1 MWSFSTESI
10 HMYARFKQIHVPVAL
25 LVHSVAC
32 SVYDFSWG
40 RVCCLK
46 VFEAAGEPKIH
57 ATVMWQFPYILSI
70 HLNPFALNAP
80 LDARNSHAFESFP
93 HFHPWIAPLFGA
105 ITILVGLIP
114 CILRICPCSARLH
127 LSLANHHEIP
137 NSGHFHVKNGLW
149 LETNAQE
156 VQQNR
161 KTISKPDI
169 MSGSYGPYGNWYV
182 TWKGR
187 GWWSKLMRCE
197 IKRYQTVACSLE
209 HVRVAFQPLSW
220 H

>member
-1 MWSFSTESI
+1 M
-10 HMYARFKQIHVPVAL
+10 AL
-25 LVHSVAC
+25 LVHSVTC
-32 SVYDFSWG
+32 SVYDFF
-40 RVCCLK
+40 LA
-46 VFEAAGEPKIH
+46 VF

-70 HLNPFALNAP
+70 HLNPFALNAHI
-80 LDARNSHAFESFP
+80 DARNSHAFESFP

-137 NSGHFHVKNGLW
+137 NSGHFHGKNGLW

-169 MSGSYGPYGNWYV
+169 MSGSYGNGYV
-182 TWKGR
+182 TWKTAG
-187 GWWSKLMRCE
+187 LMVAVDEMRS
-197 IKRYQTVACSLE
+197 KRYQTVACSLE

>member
-1 MWSFSTESI
+1 MYYVIFFHRIYPYVSPFEANSCSSGFASSFS
-10 HMYARFKQIHVPVAL
+10 YL
-25 LVHSVAC
+25 LSL
-32 SVYDFSWG
+32 WLLLG

-46 VFEAAGEPKIH
+46 LFETAGEPISMPLSCDSFH
-57 ATVMWQFPYILSI
+57 ILSI
-70 HLNPFALNAP
+70 HLNPFALNAHIH
-80 LDARNSHAFESFP
+80 ARNSHAFESFP
-93 HFHPWIAPLFGA
+93 HFHPWIAPHFGA

-137 NSGHFHVKNGLW
+137 NSGHFHGKNGLW

-169 MSGSYGPYGNWYV
+169 MSGSYGPYGNGYV

-187 GWWSKLMRCE
+187 GWWSQLMRCDQSV
-197 IKRYQTVACSLE
+197 IKPSPV
-209 HVRVAFQPLSW
+209 H
-220 H
+220 